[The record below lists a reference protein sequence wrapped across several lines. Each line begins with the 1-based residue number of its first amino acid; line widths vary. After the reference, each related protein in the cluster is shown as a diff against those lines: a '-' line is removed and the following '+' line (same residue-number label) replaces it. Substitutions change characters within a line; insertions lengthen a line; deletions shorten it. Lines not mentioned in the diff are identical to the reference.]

1 MHAPLQQIVF
11 SAVRTGLKVALAML
25 LILAI
30 FPAILAAQ
38 ASRN

>member
-1 MHAPLQQIVF
+1 MHAPLHRIVI
-11 SAVRTGLKVALAML
+11 SAVRTGLMVALAIL
-25 LILAI
+25 LILGI